1 MILRFHKEFYDTVII
16 WVQGTYIKP
25 AAFSH
30 QIQEK
35 QFPSQ
40 SLYDI
45 CKYNFLPK
53 ILIFHHSIESS
64 TTDIILLFGSILV
77 GLGPDIDAINGQD
90 DVYLEFVPVLDIHST
105 HAMLST
111 QASLLLHI
119 TVQPLQPT
127 IPCPRKC
134 PAIIFLT
141 GHNFSPTHT
150 LTTKIICNKSIS
162 IFHVNYQNTKFI
174 GREMARR

>member
-1 MILRFHKEFYDTVII
+1 MTLWNNIKFMLISKLKAPQPISLHFLVQFSLGWGRILMPSMDKMTFT
-16 WVQGTYIKP
+16 WSSSQ
-25 AAFSH
+25 FS
-30 QIQEK
+30 
-35 QFPSQ
+35 
-40 SLYDI
+40 
-45 CKYNFLPK
+45 
-53 ILIFHHSIESS
+53 
-64 TTDIILLFGSILV
+64 
-77 GLGPDIDAINGQD
+77 
-90 DVYLEFVPVLDIHST
+90 VLDIHST

-141 GHNFSPTHT
+141 GHNFSTTHT

-162 IFHVNYQNTKFI
+162 ILYVNYQNTKFI
-174 GREMARR
+174 AREKVACHSSEKNCAHL